1 MTKVSSQVR
10 LPDPAVPGSLLIR
23 FRRTAMLVQV
33 IGATLLVA
41 GVAGATYA
49 LSTGRLDDFRY
60 VEFLEPVTLASA
72 VAAASGAM
80 LLLAGISRTT
90 QVRHSRG
97 VAFAVDPVG
106 VYLGAERGGG
116 RPVFVPW
123 SDVRALVLCEAT
135 KGPPDQTIRRSVG
148 VLLHPGHPHGM
159 RAFFDRL
166 SRVDLR
172 TLPRRRR
179 DEARVALTRVRELG
193 RDPDELVTFA
203 LPVHGWSVPWAE
215 LPAVVGRLRPN
226 IPVVRSGDY
235 PHWWT
240 GWRNRLEQ
248 YGR

>member
-1 MTKVSSQVR
+1 MTEVSSQVR
-10 LPDPAVPGSLLIR
+10 LPDPTVPGSLLIR
-23 FRRTAMLVQV
+23 FRRTALLVQV

-49 LSTGRLDDFRY
+49 LSTGRLDDYHY
-60 VEFLEPVTLASA
+60 VEFLEPVTAVSA
-72 VAAASGAM
+72 VAAASGA
-80 LLLAGISRTT
+80 LLLVAGISRTT
-90 QVRHSRG
+90 QLRHSRG
-97 VAFAVDPVG
+97 VAFAVDRDG

-123 SDVRALVLCEAT
+123 PDVRALVLCEAT
-135 KGPPDQTIRRSVG
+135 EGPSNKTIQRSVG
-148 VLLHPGHPHGM
+148 VLLHPGHPRGM

-179 DEARVALTRVRELG
+179 DEARVALTRVRALG

-203 LPVHGWSVPWAE
+203 LRVHGWSAPWAE
-215 LPAVVGRLRPN
+215 LPTVVSRLRPD
-226 IPVVRSGDY
+226 IPVVRSDED

>member
-1 MTKVSSQVR
+1 MTKVSPQVR
-10 LPDPAVPGSLLIR
+10 LPDATVPGSLLIR

-49 LSTGRLDDFRY
+49 LSTGRLDDYHY
-60 VEFLEPVTLASA
+60 VEFLEPLTLASA
-72 VAAASGAM
+72 VATASGAM

-97 VAFAVDPVG
+97 VAFALDPAG

-123 SDVRALVLCEAT
+123 PDVRALVLCEVT
-135 KGPPDQTIRRSVG
+135 EGPSNQTVQRSVG
-148 VLLHPGHPHGM
+148 VLLHPGHPDGM

-179 DEARVALTRVRELG
+179 DEARAALTRMQALG

-203 LPVHGWSVPWAE
+203 LDVHGWSVPWAE
-215 LPAVVGRLRPN
+215 LPALVGRLRPD
-226 IPVVRSGDY
+226 IPVMHSGEY
-235 PHWWT
+235 PHFWT
-240 GWRNRLEQ
+240 GWRNRLEH

>member
-1 MTKVSSQVR
+1 MR
-10 LPDPAVPGSLLIR
+10 LPDPTVPGSLLIR
-23 FRRTAMLVQV
+23 FRRTALLVQV
-33 IGATLLVA
+33 VGAALLVA

-49 LSTGRLDDFRY
+49 LSTGRLDDYHY
-60 VEFLEPVTLASA
+60 VEFLEPVTVASA
-72 VAAASGAM
+72 VATASGAM

-90 QVRHSRG
+90 QLRRSRG

-106 VYLGAERGGG
+106 VYLGAERDGG
-116 RPVFVPW
+116 RPAFVPW

-135 KGPPDQTIRRSVG
+135 IGPQDRKIRRSVG

-172 TLPRRRR
+172 TLPRRHR
-179 DEARVALTRVRELG
+179 DEARAALTRLRALD

-215 LPAVVGRLRPN
+215 LPAVVGRLRPD
-226 IPVVRSGDY
+226 IPVVRSDES